1 MKLPELELPSNR
13 KFGFFFSGLF
23 LIAAVYSMY
32 IEILSIA
39 FVFFTM
45 FCFLIVISL
54 FLSKLL
60 LPFNKIWMFF
70 GFFLGLIISPIVMG
84 IIFFGLITPY
94 GMIMRI
100 MGRDELKLIKNKNKS
115 YWTIRSQNE
124 PQTNFKQQF

>member
-1 MKLPELELPSNR
+1 
-13 KFGFFFSGLF
+13 
-23 LIAAVYSMY
+23 MY

-100 MGRDELKLIKNKNKS
+100 MGRDELNLIKNKHKS